1 MSDSERIPAR
11 DQQRERLLRELAA
24 DIVVDEA
31 EKAAAGLRRLTVL
44 HGLRPDQRAE
54 LDELIEFVEDV
65 CHQHHIETKG
75 GIATASYPIG
85 QHPRGTRWTRWLFAP
100 PTAVADLATVRA
112 AVHQRW
118 PDWPIE
124 ADEY

>member
-1 MSDSERIPAR
+1 MSED
-11 DQQRERLLRELAA
+11 DRLRRELAEE
-24 DIVVDEA
+24 IVVDEA

-44 HGLRPDQRAE
+44 HGLRADQHAE
-54 LDELIEFVEDV
+54 LGELIAFVDDV
-65 CHQHHIETKG
+65 CRQHRIAFVG

-100 PTAVADLATVRA
+100 PAAATDLATVRA
-112 AVHQRW
+112 ALRERY

-124 ADEY
+124 ADDY